1 MYSTAHKILFSLRAS
16 TTARGVPEPAQFSR
30 FIKLALKGYE
40 SVFTSAA
47 PKPVVSVSMFHFCA
61 RSSLTDLLNAP
72 ISVDDALSSRDMTQ
86 VRLTRWRAV
95 LSLAFFGAMRSS
107 EYIESALLGSC
118 VSFDAPSSS
127 ALAHLRSFLPS
138 HSLATLW
145 EAVVSGLHPKAV
157 VSVTI
162 LSSKCNSKPES
173 RLIGRD
179 ISDPSL
185 CPVAALALWFVLRP
199 ASDGDSPFFALR
211 SRASGNFRG
220 LSRDEVVAP
229 LRFYLSASG
238 LIDPA
243 SVLMV
248 NLHALR
254 HGGASGAVLG
264 GASRAQTKCLGRWRG
279 DSDAIYTS
287 TTKGP
292 QGLAA
297 ASAISRA
304 LASVSTAP

>member
-47 PKPVVSVSMFHFCA
+47 PRPVVSVSMFHFCA
-61 RSSLTDLLNAP
+61 RSSFTDLLNAP
-72 ISVDDALSSRDMTQ
+72 ISVDDALSSRDLTQ
-86 VRLTRWRAV
+86 VRLARWRAV
-95 LSLAFFGAMRSS
+95 LSLAFFGALRSS

-127 ALAHLRSFLPS
+127 ALVHLRSFLPS

-157 VSVTI
+157 ASVTI
-162 LSSKCNSKPES
+162 LSSKCNSEPES

-199 ASDGDSPFFALR
+199 ASDGDSPFFAFALALQAISVAFPATR
-211 SRASGNFRG
+211 SSPPYV
-220 LSRDEVVAP
+220 STSQP
-229 LRFYLSASG
+229 
-238 LIDPA
+238 PA
-243 SVLMV
+243 S
-248 NLHALR
+248 
-254 HGGASGAVLG
+254 
-264 GASRAQTKCLGRWRG
+264 
-279 DSDAIYTS
+279 
-287 TTKGP
+287 
-292 QGLAA
+292 
-297 ASAISRA
+297 
-304 LASVSTAP
+304 